1 MNSGIETG
9 PCLLHEVGDGNAV
22 WAFQS
27 RHAEIT
33 AGIGTVSS
41 AQRQVLFCRSG
52 TLWAG
57 RGGRLECV
65 DKQPAFRIENDV
77 IALDESGTAFR
88 DLQGEL
94 DECCNRVS
102 K

>member
-1 MNSGIETG
+1 MRNGRCYFAEVEPYGRAEVDALNVWTNS
-9 PCLLHEVGDGNAV
+9 L
-22 WAFQS
+22 
-27 RHAEIT
+27 
-33 AGIGTVSS
+33 
-41 AQRQVLFCRSG
+41 RS
-52 TLWAG
+52 
-57 RGGRLECV
+57 
-65 DKQPAFRIENDV
+65 RIENDV